1 MGSKL
6 FIRLGMFTTLFALVV
21 IVLGAYVRLSDAGLG
36 CPDWPGCY
44 GEVIVPGSSET
55 IAEANARFPERAL
68 ESGKAWKEMFHR
80 YFAGTLG
87 LLILALAVVAWIN
100 RKEVNQPLLLP
111 FFLVGLVLFQAALGM
126 WTVTLL
132 LKPAI
137 VTLHLLAGLATL
149 GLLWLTVLRKHYQ
162 RPIFSDSAQP
172 ILKYWAALALIVLII
187 QIALGGWTS
196 TNYAAMHCP
205 DFPTCQGQWLPK
217 LDLDEAFTVWR
228 ESGVDYEGGVLPFNA
243 AVTVHF
249 IHRVGALL
257 TVLILGLLALRCLAV
272 KRAGIPFIGATILLF
287 LLVQVSLGIAN
298 VMLRLPMPI
307 AVSHNGVAALL
318 LMSLIALNT
327 RLYRLT

>member
-1 MGSKL
+1 ML
-6 FIRLGMFTTLFALVV
+6 TTLFALVV

-44 GEVIVPGSSET
+44 GQSVVPGSVET
-55 IAEANARFPERAL
+55 IAQANASFPDRAL

-87 LLILALAVVAWIN
+87 LLILALAVIAWIN

-111 FFLVGLVLFQAALGM
+111 FFLVGLVVFQAALGM

-132 LKPAI
+132 LKPVI

-149 GLLWLTVLRKHYQ
+149 GLLWLTVLRKRYQ
-162 RPIFSDSAQP
+162 ASIFSEP
-172 ILKYWAALALIVLII
+172 IQSGLRFWAALGLVVLIA

-205 DFPTCQGQWLPK
+205 DFPTCQGQWLPE
-217 LDLDEAFTVWR
+217 LDLGEAFTIWR

-249 IHRVGALL
+249 IHRVGALV
-257 TVLILGLLALRCLAV
+257 TFLIVGLLALRCLAV
-272 KRAGIPFIGATILLF
+272 KRRGISFIGVTILLF
-287 LLVQVSLGIAN
+287 LLIQISLGIAN
-298 VMLRLPMPI
+298 VMLRLPVPV
-307 AVSHNGVAALL
+307 AVSHNGMAALL

-327 RLYRLT
+327 RLYRSG